1 MLAGSGGPQGYAVK
15 EVAASASNG
24 FTGSEEHFSSA
35 VTTIKGLKPGNPNWT
50 NQDNFFV
57 IENFGSSGDANAT
70 TATATA
76 TGGRDTRLFCVL
88 DGHGENGH
96 HVSRRW
102 VDLTPCD
109 LT

>member
-1 MLAGSGGPQGYAVK
+1 MLLAGGVGAGAGAGSGGPQGYAVK
-15 EVAASASNG
+15 EVAATASNS

-57 IENFGSSGDANAT
+57 IENFGNSGGD
-70 TATATA
+70 A
-76 TGGRDTRLFCVL
+76 TGGRDVRLYCVL

-96 HVSRRW
+96 HVSRR
-102 VDLTPCD
+102 LT
-109 LT
+109 T

>member
-1 MLAGSGGPQGYAVK
+1 MLLAGGAGAGSGGPQGYAVK
-15 EVAASASNG
+15 EVAATASNS

-57 IENFGSSGDANAT
+57 IENFGNSGGDA
-70 TATATA
+70 
-76 TGGRDTRLFCVL
+76 RDVRLYCVL

-96 HVSRRW
+96 HVSRR
-102 VDLTPCD
+102 
-109 LT
+109 